1 MKTLGRSENSQEE
14 RVGGRTERMAE
25 TTYDLIILGGGTGGY
40 VAAIRAAQLGLKT
53 ALVDKA
59 KVGGTCLHQ
68 GCIPTKA
75 LLHTAELL
83 DTFRRHDE
91 FGLTG
96 EVGLDYTRALAKK
109 DRVVSQLYRGVQF
122 LLKKNKV
129 DVYDG
134 YGRLTAATTV
144 EVESDG
150 KKSEIKAKDVIIAT
164 GSVPRALPNLEFDGQ
179 RVINSD
185 HVLTRETVPK
195 SILILGG
202 GAIGVEFASMYNDF
216 GSEVTLVEML
226 PHILPQ
232 DDAEVAAEL
241 SRLLT
246 RRGVRIHAGAKFL
259 LDRVEVGKKGVTGV
273 IQSDDG
279 KETKVAGEVLL
290 VAVGRSAVTADLG
303 LEAVGVQMDRGFI
316 RVDDHYQTN
325 VPHVY
330 AIGDVIGGYL
340 LAHVASH
347 EGMIA
352 VETIAGKK
360 PELLNPD
367 RVPRVTYS
375 RPEVSSIG
383 LTPDEAEKRG
393 HKVKVGTFPFKG
405 NGRSLI
411 LGEAEGMVKIVADAA
426 TDAILGAHIVGP
438 NASEMINEIAL
449 ARFLE
454 GTAWEVGESVHAH
467 PTVSE
472 VLHEA
477 ALAVDGHAIH
487 M

>member
-1 MKTLGRSENSQEE
+1 
-14 RVGGRTERMAE
+14 
-25 TTYDLIILGGGTGGY
+25 
-40 VAAIRAAQLGLKT
+40 LKT
-53 ALVDKA
+53 AVVDKA

-83 DTFRRHDE
+83 ETFRHHED

-96 EVGLDYTRALAKK
+96 EVGLDYAGTLAKK
-109 DRVVSQLYRGVQF
+109 DRVVNQLYRGVQS

-134 YGRLTAATTV
+134 WGRLSAPTRV
-144 EVESDG
+144 EVSAEAG
-150 KKSEIKAKDVIIAT
+150 TKTMLEAKDVVIAT
-164 GSVPRALPNLEFDGQ
+164 GSVPRALPNLPFDGK
-179 RVINSD
+179 RIINSD
-185 HVLTRETVPK
+185 HVLTMSAIPK
-195 SILILGG
+195 SVLILGG

-216 GSEVTLVEML
+216 GSAVTLVEML

-232 DDAEVAAEL
+232 DDAEVAGTLAK
-241 SRLLT
+241 LLA
-246 RRGVRIHAGAKFL
+246 RRGIKIHAGAKFL
-259 LDRVEVGKKGVTGV
+259 LDRVDVGKKGVSGV
-273 IQSDDG
+273 IESADG
-279 KETKVAGEVLL
+279 QESKVEGEVLL
-290 VAVGRSAVTADLG
+290 VAVGRQPVTEDLG
-303 LEAVGVQMDRGFI
+303 LEDAGISVERGFVK
-316 RVDDHYQTN
+316 VDDHYRTN

-340 LAHVASH
+340 LAHVAAH

-352 VETIAGKK
+352 VETIAGKN
-360 PELLNPD
+360 PELLSPT

-375 RPEVSSIG
+375 RPEVASVG
-383 LTPDEAEKRG
+383 WTKEEAEKAG
-393 HKVKVGTFPFKG
+393 HEVKVGTFPFRA

-411 LGEAEGMVKIVADAA
+411 LGDAEGLVKIVADAK
-426 TDAILGAHIVGP
+426 TDALLGAHMVGP
-438 NASEMINEIAL
+438 NASELINEMAL

-454 GTAWEVGESVHAH
+454 GTAWEVAESVHAH

-487 M
+487 F